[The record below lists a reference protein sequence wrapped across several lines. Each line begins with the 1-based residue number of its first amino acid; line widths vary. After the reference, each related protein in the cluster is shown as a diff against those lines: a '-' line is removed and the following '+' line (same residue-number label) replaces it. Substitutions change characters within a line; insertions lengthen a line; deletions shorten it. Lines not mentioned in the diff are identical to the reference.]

1 MSNLQHAASFTR
13 QYFLFLLLGLV
24 VLLSVGCKPKEGS
37 EKRLV
42 VFAAA
47 SLRDAFM
54 EAGEVFERVHPGVE
68 VVFNFAGTQE
78 LRAQIEHGAKAD
90 VFASA
95 DLKHMEA
102 LRNQN
107 YVQSPDIFARNNLVI
122 VVARERASDIQN
134 IGDLVKANRVVLGA
148 PDVPIGRYTKTF
160 LDKSSAIFGEDF
172 GAKIEA
178 KVVSRELNVKQI
190 LSRVVLGEAE
200 VGVVY
205 RTDAR
210 NLGEGWLR

>member
-1 MSNLQHAASFTR
+1 MSHLRHAAHFAR
-13 QYFLFLLLGLV
+13 QYFLFLLLGLLI
-24 VLLSVGCKPKEGS
+24 LLSFGCKQKEGS

-95 DLKHMEA
+95 DLKHMEP

-107 YVQSPDIFARNNLVI
+107 
-122 VVARERASDIQN
+122 
-134 IGDLVKANRVVLGA
+134 
-148 PDVPIGRYTKTF
+148 
-160 LDKSSAIFGEDF
+160 
-172 GAKIEA
+172 
-178 KVVSRELNVKQI
+178 
-190 LSRVVLGEAE
+190 
-200 VGVVY
+200 
-205 RTDAR
+205 
-210 NLGEGWLR
+210 